1 MDFSIL
7 LHILLYL
14 NIISFILGYLLSNMT
29 GNNTSQY
36 KFVNTRKN
44 RTEDK
49 LISNIE
55 IKDDKYVVSI
65 DTSNMEK
72 KYESL
77 GEVKKTEDNISNS
90 VSKLKNLKG

>member
-14 NIISFILGYLLSNMT
+14 NIVSFILGYILSSIK
-29 GNNTSQY
+29 NNNNIAY
-36 KFVNTRKN
+36 KIGDIRKN
-44 RTEDK
+44 KANEK
-49 LISNIE
+49 IVSNIE
-55 IKDDKYVVSI
+55 IQDDKYVVSI

-77 GEVKKTEDNISNS
+77 GEVKKSEENISSS
-90 VSKLKNLKG
+90 VNKLKNLKG

>member
-14 NIISFILGYLLSNMT
+14 NIISFILGYILSSIK
-29 GNNTSQY
+29 NNNNIAY
-36 KFVNTRKN
+36 KIGDIRKN
-44 RTEDK
+44 KANEK
-49 LISNIE
+49 IVSNIE
-55 IKDDKYVVSI
+55 IQDDKYVVSI

-77 GEVKKTEDNISNS
+77 GEVKKSEENISSS
-90 VSKLKNLKG
+90 VNKLKNLKG